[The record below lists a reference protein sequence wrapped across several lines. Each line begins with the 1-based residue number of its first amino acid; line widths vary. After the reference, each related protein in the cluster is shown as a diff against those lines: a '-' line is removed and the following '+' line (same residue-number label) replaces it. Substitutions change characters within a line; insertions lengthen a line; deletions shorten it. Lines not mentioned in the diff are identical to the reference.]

1 MELVRTHMVRKH
13 QKCDHTSTH
22 IDIYINIYIGPPP
35 LGGVAN
41 GEVGRSK
48 VGSGPQAVGRRS
60 VGENYLH
67 SRGVFN
73 CSYLLTKRM
82 YII

>member
-13 QKCDHTSTH
+13 RKYDHTSTH

-48 VGSGPQAVGRRS
+48 VGRGPHRVEDAPVGRSIYNQGLGRDNS
-60 VGENYLH
+60 LD
-67 SRGVFN
+67 
-73 CSYLLTKRM
+73 
-82 YII
+82 